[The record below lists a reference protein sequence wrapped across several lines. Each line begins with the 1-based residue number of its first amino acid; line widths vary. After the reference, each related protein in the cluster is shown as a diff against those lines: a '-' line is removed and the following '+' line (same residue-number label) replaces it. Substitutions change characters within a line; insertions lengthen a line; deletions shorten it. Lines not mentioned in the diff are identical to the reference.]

1 MLVIGQGSIGQRHAR
16 VARALNAQVRVVTSR
31 LDVDGPSFFSVEE
44 VKGAAPDVVI
54 IANETGKHHATLA
67 EVGARWP
74 EARVLVEKPLFAG
87 AEPPPP
93 TTPRDTFVGY
103 CLRFHPAVHAL
114 VDRLQGRRLF
124 SIHATVGQH
133 LSLWR
138 PGTDY
143 RASYS
148 ARAGEGGALR
158 DLSHELDLAQL
169 LGGGWRRVAALVQH
183 VSDLETA
190 AEDTASLLLELERC
204 GHVTVRVDAID
215 RAPRRSLLVHAEGL
229 TAEADLVQSCVRWD
243 GVEEAMPLE
252 RDALYTAQLR
262 AMMEGDRR
270 WLCPLHEGQ
279 RVLGLIEAAERAST
293 GMRWEMAA

>member
-31 LDVDGPSFFSVEE
+31 LDVDGPSFSSVED
-44 VKGAAPDVVI
+44 VNGATPDVVI
-54 IANETGKHHATLA
+54 IANETGKHRATLA

-74 EARVLVEKPLFAG
+74 EARVLVEKPLFAH

-158 DLSHELDLAQL
+158 DLSHELDLVQL
-169 LGGGWRRVAALVQH
+169 LGGGWRKVAALVGH

-190 AEDTASLLLELERC
+190 ADDAASLLSSWSAAATSPC
-204 GHVTVRVDAID
+204 GWTPSIVR
-215 RAPRRSLLVHAEGL
+215 RAAACSCMPRA
-229 TAEADLVQSCVRWD
+229 
-243 GVEEAMPLE
+243 
-252 RDALYTAQLR
+252 
-262 AMMEGDRR
+262 
-270 WLCPLHEGQ
+270 
-279 RVLGLIEAAERAST
+279 
-293 GMRWEMAA
+293 

>member
-1 MLVIGQGSIGQRHAR
+1 MLVIGQGSIGLRHAR
-16 VARALNAQVRVVTSR
+16 VARSLHAQVRVVTRR
-31 LDVDGPSFFSVEE
+31 LDVDGPRFGAVAEVE
-44 VKGAAPDVVI
+44 GAGPDVVV
-54 IANETGKHHATLA
+54 IANETGQHRATLA

-74 EARVLVEKPLFAG
+74 QARVLVEKPLFAR

-114 VDRLQGRRLF
+114 VERLQGRHLF
-124 SIHATVGQH
+124 AVHATVGQH

-148 ARAGEGGALR
+148 ARSGEGGALR
-158 DLSHELDLAQL
+158 DLSHELDLVQL
-169 LGGGWRRVAALVQH
+169 LAGGWRRVAALVGH

-190 AEDTASLLLELERC
+190 ADDAASLLLELERC
-204 GHVTVRVDAID
+204 AHVTVRVDAID

-229 TAEADLVQSCVRWD
+229 TAEADLVRSCVRFD
-243 GVEEAMPLE
+243 GVEEALPLE
-252 RDALYTAQLR
+252 RDALYAAQLR
-262 AMMEGDRR
+262 ALLEGDRR
-270 WLCPLHEGQ
+270 WLCPLGEGE
-279 RVLGLIEAAERAST
+279 RVMGLIEAAERAST
-293 GMRWEMAA
+293 GMKWEKAA